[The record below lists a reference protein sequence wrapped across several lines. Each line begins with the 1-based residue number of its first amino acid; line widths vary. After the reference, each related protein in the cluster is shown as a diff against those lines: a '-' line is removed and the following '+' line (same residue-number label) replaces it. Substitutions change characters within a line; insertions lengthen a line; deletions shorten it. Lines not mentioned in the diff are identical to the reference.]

1 MATVPAPLSGH
12 TGFGSTALALMTATQ
27 AQVEQVAQ
35 FRAQPRDFSAPR
47 MQLASSLPAAPLIDM
62 QFHLDVTA

>member
-12 TGFGSTALALMTATQ
+12 TGFGSALALMTATQ